1 MTPDEMMQLAENFYE
16 GLSDED
22 IEEIEKVMLDRS
34 NFFNKNPNRIFELT
48 DGINEENIQKAID
61 FGKSV
66 GREIVE

>member
-1 MTPDEMMQLAENFYE
+1 MTPDEMMKLAEKIYE
-16 GLSDED
+16 GLSDEE